1 MPTPKTLNTAI
12 EADRAAENATIPS
25 ENCGH
30 LFVLHCAAKGIAAD
44 AILTP
49 TRDGQSVDAGTV
61 KALTK
66 EEMESN
72 GFKGVTAVYE
82 GQISTDSYTTE
93 EEAVEGAMKVV
104 ASFISTAAP
113 ALKGSSSGFRRA
125 KPLIAL
131 PMPGVGLVDVA
142 DLIKDM
148 ENIVRPLISQLY
160 AAANTYGVDVAICTV
175 DEGAFKVAQVLRER
189 CCPFKGGPF
198 WMLPAHMHEEVVRLK
213 KQAQAGRLGI
223 LYGAGV
229 SFPSGLPSWGG
240 LLKEL
245 AEDAGFN
252 EEERAALAELG
263 FLDQPTIIEDKMG
276 DRAKFKQAVAA
287 CVKHGRYTPAH
298 SIMGSMHLPAVTT
311 NYDTLYEDAVASAAT
326 NELERVQRL
335 PWDASRLAQMP
346 DGVRRVLKLHGC
358 VRDPQSIVLT
368 REDYMRYEDT
378 RRALRGLLHQNLLER
393 EYLVLGFSMTDDN
406 VHLIIDQ
413 VRKTLERHHVD
424 LKSFYMGTVVT
435 LRENVMFRKLWSDDF
450 RVVSCGKSWADQPA
464 WIHDIFLDAVASEI
478 VVQNAAASF
487 ILDESYE
494 ALLSPAQLKIKQA
507 LAPLQALANERD
519 AAVVDSDEWGLLEQM
534 LAKFGDATA
543 VAKATNA
550 LPGAPTVHKANT
562 EVYS

>member
-1 MPTPKTLNTAI
+1 MPTPRSENTAV
-12 EADRAAENATIPS
+12 AAEKAAESAIVPS
-25 ENCGH
+25 ANCGH
-30 LFVLHCAAKGIAAD
+30 LFVLHCAATGIAAD
-44 AILTP
+44 AILIP
-49 TRDGQSVDAGTV
+49 TRNDQTVDVGTV

-66 EEMESN
+66 EEMESG

-93 EEAVEGAMKVV
+93 DEAVDGAMKVV

-113 ALKGSSSGFRRA
+113 ALKGTRSGFRRA

-142 DLIKDM
+142 DLIKDLR
-148 ENIVRPLISQLY
+148 NIVRPLIAQLY
-160 AAANTYGVDVAICTV
+160 AAVNTYEVDVAICTV

-189 CCPFKGGPF
+189 CCPFKVGPF
-198 WMLPAHMHEEVVRLK
+198 WMLSAKMREEIVRLK
-213 KQAQAGRLGI
+213 KQALAGRLAI

-245 AEDAGFN
+245 AERAGFD
-252 EEERAALAELG
+252 EEEQTALAELG

-276 DRAKFKQAVAA
+276 DRTKFKHAIAA

-335 PWDASRLAQMP
+335 PWDANRLAQMP
-346 DGVRRVLKLHGC
+346 AGVRRVLKLHGC
-358 VRDPQSIVLT
+358 VRDPPSIVLT

-413 VRKTLERHHVD
+413 VRKALEKHDVD
-424 LKSFYMGTVVT
+424 YRGFCMGTVVT
-435 LRENVMFRKLWSDDF
+435 LVENVMFRKLWSDDF
-450 RVVSCGKSWADQPA
+450 HVVSCGNGWGDQPA

-478 VVQNAAASF
+478 VVQNAGASF
-487 ILDESYE
+487 ILHESYE
-494 ALLSPAQLKIKQA
+494 ALLSPAQLKIKKA
-507 LAPLQALANERD
+507 LAPLQALAKEHD
-519 AAVVDSDEWGLLEQM
+519 AAVEHSDGWGILEQM
-534 LAKFGDATA
+534 LAKFGDQE
-543 VAKATNA
+543 VLSKFNA
-550 LPGAPTVHKANT
+550 
-562 EVYS
+562 EIYR